1 MILVLQKSS
10 ADTERRGGAG
20 ERSSP
25 HCAAK
30 GLQISFAALLRR
42 PGPGGFAAGPQWR
55 EELEIG
61 TVTGGTP
68 KEDVITPETSS
79 TAAIIKRR
87 NAITK

>member
-1 MILVLQKSS
+1 MVLQKSS

-25 HCAAK
+25 ALRRKRAANF
-30 GLQISFAALLRR
+30 ICSPFAA

-61 TVTGGTP
+61 TVTGGTR